1 MAKYI
6 HVIYGDPRRLPYLSS
21 IGSTWQ
27 NEKRIVPRKREN
39 NPKHPLEDEVSKPTD
54 PNSKATE
61 TPTQKGFPLRKYQS
75 SRVSHRVL
83 YQGRIF
89 SVKPSDSIAST
100 STQCK
105 YTLNKGLLLPQ
116 CKKQELRSSG
126 SGRGGALRRRRGLM
140 GVPCLTSSSL
150 KFCIPNPYSSCSSND
165 TNRFLPSD

>member
-1 MAKYI
+1 
-6 HVIYGDPRRLPYLSS
+6 
-21 IGSTWQ
+21 
-27 NEKRIVPRKREN
+27 
-39 NPKHPLEDEVSKPTD
+39 
-54 PNSKATE
+54 
-61 TPTQKGFPLRKYQS
+61 
-75 SRVSHRVL
+75 
-83 YQGRIF
+83 
-89 SVKPSDSIAST
+89 VKPSDSIAST

-150 KFCIPNPYSSCSSND
+150 KFCIPNPYSLCSSND